1 MAFIRTCAYIIIL
14 CFCVL
19 TVLVEKCFGKVTIHL
34 QGAYMLHTCITYFM
48 LWILR
53 VNQISWEMFQ
63 SFQTKVFLLQTFSN
77 TSQNSQRQKQ
87 FQNKAKL
94 KRLVCSEV
102 YDIEGIAG
110 LERDQMLEEGAIK
123 PTYIILTSGAKGSF

>member
-1 MAFIRTCAYIIIL
+1 
-14 CFCVL
+14 
-19 TVLVEKCFGKVTIHL
+19 
-34 QGAYMLHTCITYFM
+34 
-48 LWILR
+48 
-53 VNQISWEMFQ
+53 MFQ

-77 TSQNSQRQKQ
+77 TSHNSQRQKQ

-110 LERDQMLEEGAIK
+110 PERDQMLEEGAIK